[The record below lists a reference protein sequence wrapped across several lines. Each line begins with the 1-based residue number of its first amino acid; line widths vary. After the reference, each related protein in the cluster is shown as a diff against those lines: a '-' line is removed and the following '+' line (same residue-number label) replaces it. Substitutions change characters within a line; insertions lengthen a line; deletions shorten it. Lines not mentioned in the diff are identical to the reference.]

1 MSLGRYCGQAIPTN
15 VSVAQ
20 SMYVKFRSDSANQFS
35 GFTAQFS
42 TRKYPFQLYR
52 DEVYISCPL
61 TNFVP
66 VILQYYGFFSYLFF
80 STGTTNHYYDTS
92 VDLE

>member
-1 MSLGRYCGQAIPTN
+1 MENTDGCNRDYVEIRDGRDQSVSLGRYCGQAIPTN

-52 DEVYISCPL
+52 DEV
-61 TNFVP
+61 
-66 VILQYYGFFSYLFF
+66 
-80 STGTTNHYYDTS
+80 
-92 VDLE
+92 